1 MSIFKSI
8 TTAVTGTEL
17 VNSSNYSANA
27 NITISQIKVANHGT
41 VDVLVSVWLDDSG
54 SESDKYIFETTIPKE
69 VTLVFDESFSYPST
83 STLRVTTVGDSA
95 LTVIIN

>member
-17 VNSSNYSANA
+17 VSSSNYSANA
-27 NITISQIKVANHGT
+27 NITISQIKVTNHGT

-54 SESDKYIFETTIPKE
+54 SDKYIFETTIPKE
-69 VTLVFDESFSYPST
+69 VTLVFDESFSYPNT
-83 STLRVTTVGDSA
+83 STLKVTTVGDSA

>member
-17 VNSSNYSANA
+17 VSSSNYSANA
-27 NITISQIKVANHGT
+27 NITISQIKVTNHGA

-54 SESDKYIFETTIPKE
+54 SDKYIFETTIPKE

-83 STLRVTTVGDSA
+83 STLKVTTVGDSA